1 MIRLDNINK
10 SFSDGQ
16 RTRNVLS
23 GFSLHVQKGE
33 FVAITGESGAGKT
46 TLLSI
51 LGTVLPADAGT
62 YQLDGIDVPC
72 CGAAH
77 DSKQQEAQL
86 CQLRNRKIGMVY
98 QDHRLLPQYTVWQ
111 NVLLPCLA
119 QSDAVSKEDEQRAAE
134 LLEYVGITSLRSRLP
149 ETLSGG
155 EKTRVAIC
163 RALINRPA
171 VLLADE
177 PTGQLDAENSQLIG
191 QLFRRLNAE
200 YGTTIVMVTHSAEMA
215 ALADRVVR
223 L

>member
-119 QSDAVSKEDEQRAAE
+119 QGDAASREDEQRAAE
-134 LLEYVGITSLRSRLP
+134 LLEYVGISSLRNRLP